1 MASQFAQYENV
12 VPILAPQD
20 IAGTPTATP
29 WLDLK
34 TAHNASFIAYFG
46 ALTTTTASDNIAVT
60 MEASTAA
67 SSGSEAAVAFNYRLS
82 GATGAN
88 SWGAITAATTAGV
101 TIASTDD
108 NKALLVNVDP
118 SAIAAALADATH
130 VRLVLTPTGMAATLV
145 AAMAFVEPRYK
156 MTSMIS
162 TT

>member
-1 MASQFAQYENV
+1 MASQFGQYENI
-12 VPILAPQD
+12 VPILVPQD
-20 IAGTPTATP
+20 IAGTATATP
-29 WLDLK
+29 FLDLK
-34 TAHNASFIAYFG
+34 TAHNASFVVYFG

-60 MEASTAA
+60 MEVSTAA
-67 SSGSEAAVAFNYRLS
+67 SSGSEAAVAFSYRLS

-118 SAIAAALADATH
+118 AAMAAALADGRF

-145 AAMAFVEPRYK
+145 SVMAFVEPRYK
-156 MTSMIS
+156 MTSMVS